1 MLPFR
6 LGLLSDCSET
16 LEYPVRVRP
25 PSKPFKIFSIFLF
38 GSGLFLGHS
47 ETLVCP
53 RLGRAS
59 FQVVPK
65 FEYSLVWV
73 GFPSRPFQNF
83 SMPPFGLGLLLG
95 RSRIQLPL
103 QHNHNN
109 KLGYCNAPKL
119 KTVFSSKNTVKF
131 ELFKLSY
138 IIKVLLLNIRFTYPH
153 HN

>member
-95 RSRIQLPL
+95 RSGTLECACSDEASFKAVIPHSGGASFQAVL
-103 QHNHNN
+103 
-109 KLGYCNAPKL
+109 
-119 KTVFSSKNTVKF
+119 
-131 ELFKLSY
+131 EL
-138 IIKVLLLNIRFTYPH
+138 
-153 HN
+153 